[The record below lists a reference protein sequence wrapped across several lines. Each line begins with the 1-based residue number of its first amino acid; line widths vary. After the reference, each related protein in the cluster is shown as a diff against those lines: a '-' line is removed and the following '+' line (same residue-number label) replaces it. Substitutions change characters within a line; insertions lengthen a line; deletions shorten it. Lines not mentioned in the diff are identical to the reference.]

1 VAILQ
6 YKLQWPHHTLG
17 IAGVASHEIAARR
30 LTRSLTRLGIIT
42 LNQSVLLAL
51 GGDRMMNTRRR
62 LVLALMA
69 GALAAPIASFAQQPI
84 KIARIGFLH
93 RASPEGFGGVHL
105 QAFREGLRELG
116 YVEGKNLQLDVRWGR
131 GKLDR
136 LPALAAELVQSK
148 VDVLVAATSPSVV
161 AARQA
166 TRSIPIVMPT
176 SSDPVGDGLVASL
189 AHAGGN
195 ITGLSVMSP
204 ELGEK
209 RIQLLKEMF
218 PKVSHAMAVLW
229 NPDYVGMRARFEQA
243 RVAAPAV
250 GLTVRSVEVRD
261 TRELDVAF
269 EAIIREHPDA
279 LLLLVDPLT
288 LSQRAR
294 IVEFAAEQRL
304 PAIYETRDFVDVG
317 GLISYGP
324 NIPDQYRRAAT
335 YVIKILR
342 GAKPADLPIE
352 QPTKFELVIN
362 MRAANA
368 LGIKFPDSILLR
380 ADEVIR

>member
-1 VAILQ
+1 
-6 YKLQWPHHTLG
+6 
-17 IAGVASHEIAARR
+17 
-30 LTRSLTRLGIIT
+30 
-42 LNQSVLLAL
+42 
-51 GGDRMMNTRRR
+51 MNRRR
-62 LVLALMA
+62 RFVLALMA
-69 GALAAPIASFAQQPI
+69 GVFSAPLASFAQQPAR
-84 KIARIGFLH
+84 IARVGFLH
-93 RASPEGFGGVHL
+93 PASPQGGWEMRL
-105 QAFREGLRELG
+105 QVFRDGLRELG
-116 YVEGKNLQLDVRWGR
+116 YVEGKNLQLEVRWGE
-131 GKLDR
+131 GKLER
-136 LPALAAELVQSK
+136 LPTLAAELVQLK
-148 VDVLVAATSPSVV
+148 VDVIVAASSPSVV
-161 AARQA
+161 AASQA
-166 TRSIPIVMPT
+166 TRTIPIVMPL

-189 AHAGGN
+189 ARPGGN

-209 RIQLLKEMF
+209 RIQLLKEMS

-261 TRELDVAF
+261 TRELDMAF
-269 EAIIREHPDA
+269 EGIIREHPEA

-288 LSQRAR
+288 LSQRSR

-324 NIPDQYRRAAT
+324 NGLELFRRAAT
-335 YVIKILR
+335 YVDKILK

-362 MRAANA
+362 MKAAKA

-380 ADEVIR
+380 ADAVIE

>member
-1 VAILQ
+1 M
-6 YKLQWPHHTLG
+6 T
-17 IAGVASHEIAARR
+17 
-30 LTRSLTRLGIIT
+30 
-42 LNQSVLLAL
+42 
-51 GGDRMMNTRRR
+51 TRRR
-62 LVLALMA
+62 VVLVLMV
-69 GALAAPIASFAQQPI
+69 GALVAPLASFAQQPV

-93 RASPEGFGGVHL
+93 PASAQGFDVLL
-105 QAFREGLRELG
+105 QAFRDGLRELG
-116 YVEGKNLQLDVRWGR
+116 YVEGKNLQLEVRWGE
-131 GKLDR
+131 GKLER

-148 VDVLVAATSPSVV
+148 VDVIVAAASPSVI

-166 TRSIPIVMPT
+166 TRTIPIVMPV

-189 AHAGGN
+189 AHPGGN
-195 ITGLSVMSP
+195 ITGLSLMAP

-269 EAIIREHPDA
+269 EAIIREHPEA
-279 LLLLVDPLT
+279 LLLLADPLT
-288 LSQRAR
+288 ISQRSR

-304 PAIYETRDFVDVG
+304 PAIYETSNFVDVG

-324 NIPDQYRRAAT
+324 SISDQYRRAAT
-335 YVIKILR
+335 YVDKILR

-362 MRAANA
+362 MSAAKV
-368 LGIKFPDSILLR
+368 LGIKIPDSILLR
-380 ADEVIR
+380 ADKVIE

>member
-1 VAILQ
+1 
-6 YKLQWPHHTLG
+6 
-17 IAGVASHEIAARR
+17 
-30 LTRSLTRLGIIT
+30 
-42 LNQSVLLAL
+42 
-51 GGDRMMNTRRR
+51 MNTRRR
-62 LVLALMA
+62 LVLAVTA
-69 GALAAPIASFAQQPI
+69 GALAAPLASFAQQPA
-84 KIARIGFLH
+84 KIARIGFLYP
-93 RASPEGFGGVHL
+93 ASPEGVGAVRL
-105 QAFREGLRELG
+105 QWFRDALRELG
-116 YVEGKNLQLDVRWGR
+116 YVEGKNLQLEVRWGE

-136 LPALAAELVQSK
+136 LPALAAELVQLK
-148 VDVLVAATSPSVV
+148 VDVIVAASSPAVL
-161 AARQA
+161 AASQA
-166 TRSIPIVMPT
+166 TRTIPIVMPT

-189 AHAGGN
+189 ARPGGN
-195 ITGLSVMSP
+195 ITGLSQMAP

-261 TRELDVAF
+261 ARELDVAF
-269 EAIIREHPDA
+269 EAIIREHPEA

-324 NIPDQYRRAAT
+324 NVPDLFRRAAT
-335 YVIKILR
+335 YVDKILR

-362 MRAANA
+362 MRAAKA
-368 LGIKFPDSILLR
+368 LGIKFPESILLR
-380 ADEVIR
+380 ADKVIE

>member
-1 VAILQ
+1 
-6 YKLQWPHHTLG
+6 
-17 IAGVASHEIAARR
+17 
-30 LTRSLTRLGIIT
+30 
-42 LNQSVLLAL
+42 
-51 GGDRMMNTRRR
+51 MNTRRR
-62 LVLALMA
+62 LLHALMA
-69 GALAAPIASFAQQPI
+69 AALAASLESFAQQTAKLPQ
-84 KIARIGFLH
+84 IGFLH
-93 RASPEGFGGVHL
+93 PASPEDVGGVQL

-148 VDVLVAATSPSVV
+148 VDVIVAATSPSVV

-189 AHAGGN
+189 AHPGGN
-195 ITGLSVMSP
+195 ITGLSAMSP

-261 TRELDVAF
+261 ARELDLAF
-269 EAIIREHPDA
+269 EAIIREHPEA
-279 LLLLVDPLT
+279 LLLLVDPIT

-335 YVIKILR
+335 YVNKILR

-362 MRAANA
+362 MKAAKG

>member
-1 VAILQ
+1 
-6 YKLQWPHHTLG
+6 
-17 IAGVASHEIAARR
+17 
-30 LTRSLTRLGIIT
+30 
-42 LNQSVLLAL
+42 
-51 GGDRMMNTRRR
+51 MNTRRR
-62 LVLALMA
+62 LLHALMA
-69 GALAAPIASFAQQPI
+69 GALAAPLASFAQQPV
-84 KIARIGFLH
+84 KIARIGFLSP
-93 RASPEGFGGVHL
+93 ASSAGDWGIRL
-105 QAFREGLRELG
+105 QAFRDALRELG
-116 YVEGKNLQLDVRWGR
+116 YVEGKNLQLEVRWGE

-136 LPALAAELVQSK
+136 LPALAAELVQLK
-148 VDVLVAATSPSVV
+148 VDVIVAASSPAVL
-161 AARQA
+161 AASQA
-166 TRSIPIVMPT
+166 TRTIPIVMPT

-189 AHAGGN
+189 ARPGGN
-195 ITGLSVMSP
+195 ITGLSQMAP

-209 RIQLLKEMF
+209 RLQLLKEMF

-261 TRELDVAF
+261 TRELDAAF
-269 EAIIREHPDA
+269 EAIIREHPEA

-324 NIPDQYRRAAT
+324 NVPDLFRRAAT
-335 YVIKILR
+335 YVDKILR

>member
-1 VAILQ
+1 
-6 YKLQWPHHTLG
+6 
-17 IAGVASHEIAARR
+17 
-30 LTRSLTRLGIIT
+30 
-42 LNQSVLLAL
+42 
-51 GGDRMMNTRRR
+51 MNRRRR

-69 GALAAPIASFAQQPI
+69 GALAAPLASFAQQPA
-84 KIARIGFLH
+84 KIARIGFLTP
-93 RASPEGFGGVHL
+93 ASSAGDWNIRL
-105 QAFREGLRELG
+105 QAFRDGLRELG
-116 YVEGKNLQLDVRWGR
+116 YVEGKNLQLEVRWGE
-131 GKLDR
+131 GKLER
-136 LPALAAELVQSK
+136 LPALAAELVQLK
-148 VDVLVAATSPSVV
+148 VDVIVAASSPSVV
-161 AARQA
+161 AASRA
-166 TRSIPIVMPT
+166 TRTIPIVMPL

-189 AHAGGN
+189 ARPGGN

-209 RIQLLKEMF
+209 RIQLLKEMS

-261 TRELDVAF
+261 TRELDIAF
-269 EAIIREHPDA
+269 EGIIREHPEA

-288 LSQRAR
+288 LSQRSR

-324 NIPDQYRRAAT
+324 NGLELFRRAAT
-335 YVIKILR
+335 YVDKILK

-362 MRAANA
+362 MKAAKA

-380 ADEVIR
+380 ADAVIE